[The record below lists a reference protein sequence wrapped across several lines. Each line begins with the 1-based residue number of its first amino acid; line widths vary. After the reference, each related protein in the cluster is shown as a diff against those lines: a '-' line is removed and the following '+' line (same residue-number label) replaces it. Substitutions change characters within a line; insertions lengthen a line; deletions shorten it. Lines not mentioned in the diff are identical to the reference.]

1 MAKELIAAQ
10 PEVLTVVAKKRPKE
24 IRSWPTGEEHD
35 RLPALEFILEGEVTG
50 VGGDAQLE
58 IRARGGSGLDRRRGP
73 VQAGTLYDALALV
86 FDHLSG
92 PMVPVVEAIGYRVV
106 HPGPHLADHQR
117 ITLEVLKERDK
128 QLTFLDS
135 PKNLPQLTPKPKA
148 IPERNRAQQLDQK
161 TLQRLQEMQKA
172 QPAAPQPA
180 QPAPAQATPTPPTPQ
195 PPPPAPQPT
204 QQSLIEAPK
213 PAPAR
218 PNFGNPSQSAGD
230 AIRKAAQDAARDRG
244 TGDYAPAPSGGGQQG
259 MGTGAEILSD
269 TQGVDFGPYIRRI
282 LGDIKRNWIPL
293 IPEEARPPLNKQ
305 GETLIRFTINSDG
318 TIAAMHLDGSRQDI
332 AIDRA
337 CWGGITGVGQFPP
350 LPAQFKG
357 PNLELRVDFLTN
369 KPLP

>member
-1 MAKELIAAQ
+1 MPSLETPPNSAPPTQPVKVRTGRFGELEENELIH
-10 PEVLTVVAKKRPKE
+10 L
-24 IRSWPTGEEHD
+24 
-35 RLPALEFILEGEVTG
+35 L
-50 VGGDAQLE
+50 
-58 IRARGGSGLDRRRGP
+58 
-73 VQAGTLYDALALV
+73 DALDDERSKARFRESIYISVIIYLAIIW
-86 FDHLSG
+86 FLFYG
-92 PMVPVVEAIGYRVV
+92 PRVLFHQPRLISPV
-106 HPGPHLADHQR
+106 D
-117 ITLEVLKERDK
+117 VLKEREK
-128 QLTFLDS
+128 QQLTFLDT
-135 PKNLPQLTPKPKA
+135 PKNLPRTTSKPTKTVTEK
-148 IPERNRAQQLDQK
+148 PHPQQLDQK

-172 QPAAPQPA
+172 QPPAPQPA
-180 QPAPAQATPTPPTPQ
+180 QPTPAQATPTPPAPQ
-195 PPPPAPQPT
+195 PPPPAPQPN

-318 TIAAMHLDGSRQDI
+318 TIAAMHLDGSSQDI

>member
-1 MAKELIAAQ
+1 MPSLETPPNSAPPTQPVKVRTGRFGELDEHELIHLLDSLDDERAKARFRESIYISVIIYLAIVWFLFYGPRVLFHQ
-10 PEVLTVVAKKRPKE
+10 P
-24 IRSWPTGEEHD
+24 
-35 RLPALEFILEGEVTG
+35 RLI
-50 VGGDAQLE
+50 
-58 IRARGGSGLDRRRGP
+58 SP
-73 VQAGTLYDALALV
+73 VD
-86 FDHLSG
+86 
-92 PMVPVVEAIGYRVV
+92 
-106 HPGPHLADHQR
+106 
-117 ITLEVLKERDK
+117 VLKEREK
-128 QLTFLDS
+128 QQLTFLDT
-135 PKNLPQLTPKPKA
+135 PKNLPRTTSKPTKTVTA
-148 IPERNRAQQLDQK
+148 KPQPQQLDQK

-172 QPAAPQPA
+172 QPTAPQPTQA
-180 QPAPAQATPTPPTPQ
+180 APAQATPTPPTPQ
-195 PPPPAPQPT
+195 PPPPTPQPN

-213 PAPAR
+213 PAPSR
-218 PNFGNPSQSAGD
+218 PNFSNPNQSAGD

-244 TGDYAPAPSGGGQQG
+244 TGEYAPAPSGGGQQG

-318 TIAAMHLDGSRQDI
+318 TIAAMHLDGSSQDI

>member
-1 MAKELIAAQ
+1 MPSLETPPNSAPPTQPIKVRTGRFGELDEHELIHLLDSLDDERSKARFRESIYISVIIYLAIAWFLFYGPRVLFHQ
-10 PEVLTVVAKKRPKE
+10 P
-24 IRSWPTGEEHD
+24 
-35 RLPALEFILEGEVTG
+35 RLI
-50 VGGDAQLE
+50 
-58 IRARGGSGLDRRRGP
+58 SP
-73 VQAGTLYDALALV
+73 V
-86 FDHLSG
+86 
-92 PMVPVVEAIGYRVV
+92 
-106 HPGPHLADHQR
+106 
-117 ITLEVLKERDK
+117 EVLKDRDK
-128 QLTFLDS
+128 QLTFLDQ
-135 PKNLPQLTPKPKA
+135 PKNLPRITSKSPKA
-148 IPERNRAQQLDQK
+148 VAEKPRTQQLDQK

-172 QPAAPQPA
+172 QAPAPQPA
-180 QPAPAQATPTPPTPQ
+180 QPAPAQATPTPPAPQ
-195 PPPPAPQPT
+195 PPPPTPAPS
-204 QQSLIEAPK
+204 QQALIEAPK
-213 PAPAR
+213 PAPSR
-218 PNFGNPSQSAGD
+218 PNFSNPNQSPGD
-230 AIRKAAQDAARDRG
+230 AIRKAAQDAAPDRG

-318 TIAAMHLDGSRQDI
+318 TIAAMHLDGSSQDI

>member
-1 MAKELIAAQ
+1 MPSLETPPNSAPPTQPIKVRTGRFGELDEHELIHLLDSLDDERAKARFRESIYISVIIYLAIVWFLFYGPRVLFHQ
-10 PEVLTVVAKKRPKE
+10 P
-24 IRSWPTGEEHD
+24 
-35 RLPALEFILEGEVTG
+35 RLI
-50 VGGDAQLE
+50 
-58 IRARGGSGLDRRRGP
+58 SP
-73 VQAGTLYDALALV
+73 VD
-86 FDHLSG
+86 
-92 PMVPVVEAIGYRVV
+92 
-106 HPGPHLADHQR
+106 
-117 ITLEVLKERDK
+117 VLKEREK
-128 QLTFLDS
+128 QQLTFLDT
-135 PKNLPQLTPKPKA
+135 PKNLPRTTSKPTKTVTEK
-148 IPERNRAQQLDQK
+148 PHPQQLDQK

-172 QPAAPQPA
+172 QPAPQPA
-180 QPAPAQATPTPPTPQ
+180 QAAPAQATPTPPAPQ
-195 PPPPAPQPT
+195 PPPPTPQPN

-213 PAPAR
+213 PAPSR
-218 PNFGNPSQSAGD
+218 PNFSNPNQSAGD

-318 TIAAMHLDGSRQDI
+318 TIAAMHLDGSSQDI